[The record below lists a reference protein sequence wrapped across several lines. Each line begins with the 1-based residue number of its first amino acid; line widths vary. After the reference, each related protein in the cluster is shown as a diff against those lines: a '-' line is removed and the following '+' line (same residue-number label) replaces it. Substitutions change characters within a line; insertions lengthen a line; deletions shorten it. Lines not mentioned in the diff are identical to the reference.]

1 MIDRTVTVVGLGK
14 IGLPLA
20 VQISR
25 MGANVIGV
33 DINENV
39 IQNINN
45 GIVPFP
51 GEHLLQEYLIEAIA
65 SKKLKAS
72 LDITS
77 SVSVSD
83 VVLVIVP
90 VMTNE
95 LGDINYQSIDSATRQ
110 IAKGIKN
117 GTLISYETTLPVG
130 TTRNR
135 FSKILSEFSGMK
147 SGEDFYVVFSP
158 ERVLTGRVF
167 EDLKKYPK
175 LVGGINDIS
184 EKSGID
190 FYSQILE
197 FDRRDNLEKPNGVW
211 GMGSSE
217 AAEFAKL
224 IETTYRD
231 VNIALANEFALFAEK
246 NNLDI
251 YKVIEASNS
260 QPYSN
265 IHLPGIAVG
274 GHCIPVYPQFYLLN
288 NPEAEIV
295 RVSRKFNSQM
305 PKVAVKRFSDEF
317 GDLTEK
323 SILVLGLSYRSGV
336 KEIAFSGFF
345 EIKKELE
352 RRGAKVLVYD
362 SLYSSEEIESLGL
375 NPLKSKDEIS
385 GIIVQNNDAEFYK
398 LSENDFP
405 NAQFVYDGRRV
416 MNIENWKGK
425 KVKVLGVG
433 EL

>member
-1 MIDRTVTVVGLGK
+1 MINKTVTVVGLGK

-20 VQISR
+20 VQIAR
-25 MGANVIGV
+25 MGANVIGA
-33 DINENV
+33 DISENV
-39 IQNINN
+39 VQNVNN

-51 GEHLLQEYLIEAIA
+51 GEHLLQEYLTEVIA
-65 SKKLKAS
+65 NNTLKAS

-90 VMTNE
+90 VVTNE
-95 LGDINYQSIDSATRQ
+95 FGDVKFQSIDSATRQ
-110 IAKGIKN
+110 ISKGIKK
-117 GTLISYETTLPVG
+117 GALISYETTLPVG

-135 FSKILSEFSGMK
+135 FSKILSDFSGMK

-184 EKSGID
+184 EQNGID

-197 FDRRDNLEKPNGVW
+197 FESREDLTKPNGVW

-217 AAEFAKL
+217 AAELAKL
-224 IETTYRD
+224 METTYRD
-231 VNIALANEFALFAEK
+231 VNIALANEFALFADK

-260 QPYSN
+260 QPYSH
-265 IHLPGIAVG
+265 IHSPGIAVG
-274 GHCIPVYPQFYLLN
+274 GHCIPIYPQFYLLN
-288 NPEAEIV
+288 NPYAEIV
-295 RVSRKFNSQM
+295 RVARKLNSQM
-305 PKVAVKRFSDEF
+305 PEVAVESVSVEL

-323 SILVLGLSYRSGV
+323 SILILGLSYRSGV

-345 EIKKELE
+345 ELKKGLE
-352 RRGAKVLVYD
+352 SRGAKVLVYD
-362 SLYSSEEIESLGL
+362 SLYSSEEIENLGL
-375 NPLKSKDEIS
+375 NPLKSRSEIS
-385 GIIVQNNDAEFYK
+385 GIIVQNNDPEFYG

-405 NAQFVYDGRRV
+405 NLQYIYDGRRV
-416 MNIENWKGK
+416 INVENWKEK
-425 KVKVLGVG
+425 KVKILGIG
-433 EL
+433 

>member
-1 MIDRTVTVVGLGK
+1 MINKTVTVVGLGK

-20 VQISR
+20 VQIAR
-25 MGANVIGV
+25 MGAKVIGA
-33 DINENV
+33 DISENV
-39 IQNINN
+39 VQNVNN
-45 GIVPFP
+45 ATAPFP
-51 GEHLLQEYLIEAIA
+51 GEHLLNEYLKEVIA
-65 SKKLKAS
+65 NKKLKAS

-95 LGDINYQSIDSATRQ
+95 IGEVNFQSIDSATRQ
-110 IAKGIKN
+110 IAKGIKK

-135 FSKILSEFSGMK
+135 FSKVLSEFSGMK

-184 EKSGID
+184 EQNGID

-197 FDRRDNLEKPNGVW
+197 FDSRDDLKKPNGVW

-231 VNIALANEFALFAEK
+231 VNIALANEFALFAER

-260 QPYSN
+260 QPYSH

-274 GHCIPVYPQFYLLN
+274 GHCIPVYPQFYLSN
-288 NPEAEIV
+288 NPEANIV
-295 RVSRKFNSQM
+295 RVARKLNSQM
-305 PKVAVKRFSDEF
+305 PEFAVKRFSEEL

-323 SILVLGLSYRSGV
+323 SILVLGLTYRSGV
-336 KEIAFSGFF
+336 KEITFSGFF

-352 RRGAKVLVYD
+352 SRGAKVVVYD
-362 SLYSSEEIESLGL
+362 SLYSSEEIENLGL
-375 NPLKSKDEIS
+375 NPLKSKSEIS
-385 GIIVQNNDAEFYK
+385 GIIVQNNDPEFYK

-405 NAQFVYDGRRV
+405 NVQFIYDGRRV
-416 MNIENWKGK
+416 INAKNWREN
-425 KVKVLGVG
+425 KVKVLGIG
-433 EL
+433 